1 MIYKN
6 IKYTSYICSTAN
18 IEKKVIR
25 SKLFS
30 KKKWEPRRIPAIIL
44 CCKISKISRG

>member
-6 IKYTSYICSTAN
+6 IKCISYICSTAD

-25 SKLFS
+25 SKFFKLKYVKAYNVHAHNDS
-30 KKKWEPRRIPAIIL
+30 VT
-44 CCKISKISRG
+44 